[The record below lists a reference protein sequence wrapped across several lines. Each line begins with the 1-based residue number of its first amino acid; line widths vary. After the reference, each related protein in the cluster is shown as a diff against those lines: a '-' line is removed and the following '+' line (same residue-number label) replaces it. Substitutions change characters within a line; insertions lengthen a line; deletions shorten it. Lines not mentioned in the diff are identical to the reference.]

1 MYDLK
6 ERILQTIPI
15 ESYVSRFVNLKKQ
28 GRYLVGLCPFH
39 KEKTPSFTITPEKGI
54 FYCFGC
60 GKGGNL
66 ITFVMEKEKISF
78 QDALKILAS
87 FAGIQ
92 IQSFSSQKK
101 DKYISLLNYV
111 NQIFR
116 EFLLSSE
123 GKVYR
128 EYLLA
133 RGVDYSMITKFQI
146 GASPN
151 HYEWL
156 IRHFQE
162 ENENL
167 IQDLY
172 TIGLLKKKENNQYF
186 DFFRNRIIFPIFD
199 LENNTIGFG
208 GRAIDAQEKPK
219 YLNSPDTSFF
229 HKGSILYGLNFA
241 RKEIQKKDQVIITEG
256 YLDVIGLHQIGIE
269 NVVAP
274 LGTGF
279 TEEHKK
285 LLLRFT
291 KNIYIFLDGDK
302 AGRNA
307 TLRILSLFLEEID
320 SVRVVLLPEGLDPF
334 DLSLK
339 IKSMN
344 EKIEIFSSLKE
355 VSLSGVE
362 YILFYLILLDKD
374 FENFFSDQN
383 MLHLNSKVKQFVNY
397 ESLKNYYNLFTL
409 EEKKILLDK
418 IKNFFSNIRSEIFKE
433 LLIQEWK
440 KITGID
446 FKELFP
452 KKEENLEQKIEK
464 KNSSSIDE
472 SEEILLIIEREL
484 IGFILSYPEMLKNLS
499 EELENFNFYD
509 EYSNLVYRT
518 LFENF
523 IILNKEIKIPE
534 ILSFFPIEIQKIFI
548 PYLVKEQEISLNNK
562 KNINE
567 LSDSSI
573 KENIFKE
580 LLTRH
585 RIEEINKIIKT
596 KQNELKIITEGEL
609 KNYIYNEVNQLLKE
623 KKNLKSSLRG
633 GA

>member
-6 ERILQTIPI
+6 EKILQTIPI
-15 ESYVSRFVNLKKQ
+15 ESYISRFVTLKKQ

-78 QDALKILAS
+78 QEALKILAS
-87 FAGIQ
+87 FAGLQ
-92 IQSFSSQKK
+92 IQNYSSQKN
-101 DKYISLLNYV
+101 DKYISLLNYA

-123 GKVYR
+123 GRVYK
-128 EYLLA
+128 EYLLM

-146 GASPN
+146 GASPD

-156 IRHFQE
+156 IKHFKE
-162 ENENL
+162 EKENL

-172 TIGLLKKKENNQYF
+172 TIGLLKKKDNNQYF

-208 GRAIDAQEKPK
+208 GRSIDDNEKPK

-241 RKEIQKKDQVIITEG
+241 KKEIQRKNQVIITEG

-291 KNIYIFLDGDK
+291 KNIYILLDGDK

-307 TLRILSLFLEEID
+307 TLRILNLFLEEID
-320 SVRVVLLPEGLDPF
+320 SVRVILLPESLDPF

-344 EKIEIFSSLKE
+344 EKSEIFSSLNE
-355 VSLSGVE
+355 VSISGVE

-374 FENFFSDQN
+374 YENFFSEKGV
-383 MLHLNSKVKQFVNY
+383 LELNSKIKQFVNID
-397 ESLKNYYNLFTL
+397 SLKNYYESFTL
-409 EEKKILLDK
+409 EEKKILLEK
-418 IKNFFSNIRSEIFKE
+418 IKNFFSNIRNEVFKE

-440 KITGID
+440 KITRID
-446 FKELFP
+446 LKELIP
-452 KKEENLEQKIEK
+452 KKEENLEQKLGK
-464 KNSSSIDE
+464 KNSTSIDD
-472 SEEILLIIEREL
+472 SEEILFIIEREL
-484 IGFILSYPEMLKNLS
+484 VGFLLSYPEMLKNLS
-499 EELENFNFYD
+499 EELEKFNFYD

-518 LFENF
+518 LYENF
-523 IILNKEIKIPE
+523 IILNNEPKIPE
-534 ILSFFPIEIQKIFI
+534 ILSFFPIEIQKLFI
-548 PYLVKEQEISLNNK
+548 PYLIKEQEISLRNK
-562 KNINE
+562 KNISE
-567 LSDSSI
+567 LTDSSV

-580 LLTRH
+580 LITRH

-596 KQNELKIITEGEL
+596 KQNELKITTEGEL
-609 KNYIYNEVNQLLKE
+609 KNYLYNEVDQLLKE

-633 GA
+633 SV